1 VKGLAFAAA
10 VFASIAFAAPPI
22 TPFSAMAPG
31 ALPGA
36 WRDVGIA
43 KIKANRS
50 SLVADEGVTVLRVRS
65 EESAGTVVHALDADP
80 RATPVLSW
88 RWKVDRVV
96 EKADMTQKAGDDY
109 AARVYVFFDLP
120 LEELSFF
127 QAMKIR
133 IVRALYGEEV
143 PTAAICYVWDNR
155 HPPGTI
161 LPNPYTER
169 VRMFVLESGTERAG
183 SWITES
189 RDVADDYLRAFEGA
203 PGAGVPRV
211 SGIGAGADTD
221 QTAESVTAWFG
232 DFRLAARS

>member
-1 VKGLAFAAA
+1 M
-10 VFASIAFAAPPI
+10 

-50 SLVADEGVTVLRVRS
+50 SLVVDDGITVLRVRS

-143 PTAAICYVWDNR
+143 PTAAICYVWDI
-155 HPPGTI
+155 PTPSVCACSCSKAG
-161 LPNPYTER
+161 PSAPE
-169 VRMFVLESGTERAG
+169 AG
-183 SWITES
+183 SPS
-189 RDVADDYLRAFEGA
+189 RATS
-203 PGAGVPRV
+203 P
-211 SGIGAGADTD
+211 T
-221 QTAESVTAWFG
+221 TTC
-232 DFRLAARS
+232 ARSRGRPRPACRA